1 MIALVAMGYMS
12 LKLTDNKA
20 GFGEYIPY
28 RSIISDASGIF
39 PKTPIKVAGINAGR
53 ILDIQLQGDN
63 ALILFEV
70 VKRVKVVEG
79 SAFRIKTVG
88 FLGDKYIEIEMGDGE
103 RVIPPN
109 SLIKTNAGGGF
120 ENIVRDA
127 SEILVEVKEIVASLR
142 ESITPR
148 DQVPPVTQILTDVKQ
163 TVKNAEEMTRSLR
176 NLVTNNE
183 TKMQKM
189 VDDLARFTHDLKG
202 AVDPLNQDGT
212 LGKINSKVDGVD
224 QILAN
229 IQKAS
234 KDLELTMR
242 DVRELVQDI
251 KGGKGTLGQILTEDQ
266 IADEVKET
274 LSGVRKI
281 VGKVDAIRT
290 ELSVYSGINTESGG
304 QSIVALKLFPSP
316 ERFYQLGL
324 STSEWGLSRE
334 RRTTTVTD
342 GVESIQLHREEQKE
356 GYQFDIQVARKV
368 HNWSIRGGLFESTG
382 GVGVDYE
389 KADWG
394 TLVSLMI
401 FDYRDNFGPNLRL
414 STDSHVWN
422 VFYGRFTFDDMLTE
436 NRSWT
441 VSVGM
446 RFLDEDLKGLMGFF
460 F

>member
-1 MIALVAMGYMS
+1 
-12 LKLTDNKA
+12 
-20 GFGEYIPY
+20 
-28 RSIISDASGIF
+28 
-39 PKTPIKVAGINAGR
+39 
-53 ILDIQLQGDN
+53 
-63 ALILFEV
+63 
-70 VKRVKVVEG
+70 
-79 SAFRIKTVG
+79 
-88 FLGDKYIEIEMGDGE
+88 
-103 RVIPPN
+103 
-109 SLIKTNAGGGF
+109 
-120 ENIVRDA
+120 
-127 SEILVEVKEIVASLR
+127 
-142 ESITPR
+142 
-148 DQVPPVTQILTDVKQ
+148 
-163 TVKNAEEMTRSLR
+163 
-176 NLVTNNE
+176 
-183 TKMQKM
+183 
-189 VDDLARFTHDLKG
+189 
-202 AVDPLNQDGT
+202 
-212 LGKINSKVDGVD
+212 
-224 QILAN
+224 
-229 IQKAS
+229 
-234 KDLELTMR
+234 
-242 DVRELVQDI
+242 
-251 KGGKGTLGQILTEDQ
+251 
-266 IADEVKET
+266 VKET